1 MVHPYLFFVELFRV
15 IGLGDFAHHY
25 VHVVYTWVV
34 MIFLIV
40 LGVLATR
47 TVQLIPTKMQ
57 NVAEVVV
64 SELENFMV
72 TVTGEEGRMFL
83 PYALTLFI
91 FILVSNMVHLMPG
104 FFPPTVSLNTTA
116 ALALCTFF
124 LTHYIGIKWH
134 GSHYYK
140 HFIGPVWW
148 MAPLILPIELVGHF
162 ARVLS
167 LSFRLFGNMLGKELT
182 LMILFAL
189 AGLYLAPIPIMVLFM
204 FSKLVQ
210 AFVFFL
216 LSLMYFAGAMEEAH

>member
-1 MVHPYLFFVELFRV
+1 MEHPYLFFVELFGL

-25 VHVVYTWVV
+25 VHIVYTWVV

-40 LGVLATR
+40 AGALAGR
-47 TVQLIPTKMQ
+47 SVHLIPTKMQ
-57 NVAEVVV
+57 NVAEVLIH
-64 SELENFMV
+64 ELESFMV
-72 TVTGEEGRMFL
+72 TVTGEEGRRFF
-83 PYALTLFI
+83 PYAMTLFI
-91 FILVSNMVHLMPG
+91 FIFVSNMVHLIPG
-104 FFPPTVSLNTTA
+104 FFPPTVSLNTTV

-124 LTHYIGIKWH
+124 LTHIIGIMYH
-134 GSHYYK
+134 GTHYYT

-148 MAPLILPIELVGHF
+148 MVPLILPIELVGHF

-182 LMILFAL
+182 LMILFGL

-216 LSLMYFAGAMEEAH
+216 LSIMYFASAMEDAH